1 MPFKSRWQIDIPDTH
16 LASLLFTSPDH
27 PLSKTHHSFAE
38 AARPDTHYFTTHD
51 FRLWS
56 QRFAAGLRKSGL
68 QPGDRVLLF
77 SGNDLFFPVVFMG
90 VIMAGGVFSG
100 ANPTF
105 VARELA
111 YQLED
116 SGARYL
122 ICADTSLDTGIEA
135 AQMAGMGRD
144 RVFVFNNEIYD
155 GRGAAK
161 DGCRY
166 WGDLVAP
173 PAEGAR
179 FAWESLST
187 PEGADRTL
195 ALNYSSGTTGR
206 PKGVEISH
214 KNYVANMLQYNL
226 QAQLNP
232 DYEARNVRA
241 RWLCFLPMYHAMAQN
256 IFIAAALR
264 RNVPVYI
271 MPKFDFIKM
280 LDYTQKF
287 RISDLILVP
296 PVVVALAKH
305 PAVKQY
311 DLSSVEAV
319 GSGAAPLGRE
329 VCEEV
334 EGLWEPGR
342 INVKQGWGMTE
353 YVHQALP
360 LLSLTMITR
369 TTCSILGWDPKEQSF
384 SASVGELNAN
394 CEAKIM
400 ADDGVTE
407 LGRNERG
414 ELWVRG
420 QNVMKGYWRKP
431 DATKETL
438 TADRWLK
445 TGDIAY
451 VDDQNKFYVVDRK
464 KVRRIST
471 NLLATPLTG
480 TGIDQSQ
487 RQPGCPGG
495 VGSSPVRSPGHR

>member
-1 MPFKSRWQIDIPDTH
+1 MPFKSRWHIDIPDTH

-27 PLSKTHHSFAE
+27 PLSKTHRSFAE

-90 VIMAGGVFSG
+90 VIMAGGIFSG

-116 SGARYL
+116 SEARYL

-144 RVFVFNNEIYD
+144 RVFAFNNEIYD
-155 GRGAAK
+155 GRGEAK
-161 DGCRY
+161 NGCRY

-173 PAEGAR
+173 AAQGAR

-187 PEGADRTL
+187 PAGADRTL

-214 KNYVANMLQYNL
+214 KNYVANTLQYNL
-226 QAQLNP
+226 QAQLYP
-232 DYEARNVRA
+232 DYEARNARA
-241 RWLCFLPMYHAMAQN
+241 SWLCFLPMYHAMAQN

-264 RNVPVYI
+264 RNIPVYI

-280 LDYTQKF
+280 LEYTQKF

-353 YVHQALP
+353 LVY
-360 LLSLTMITR
+360 R
-369 TTCSILGWDPKEQSF
+369 
-384 SASVGELNAN
+384 
-394 CEAKIM
+394 
-400 ADDGVTE
+400 
-407 LGRNERG
+407 
-414 ELWVRG
+414 
-420 QNVMKGYWRKP
+420 
-431 DATKETL
+431 
-438 TADRWLK
+438 
-445 TGDIAY
+445 
-451 VDDQNKFYVVDRK
+451 
-464 KVRRIST
+464 
-471 NLLATPLTG
+471 
-480 TGIDQSQ
+480 
-487 RQPGCPGG
+487 
-495 VGSSPVRSPGHR
+495 